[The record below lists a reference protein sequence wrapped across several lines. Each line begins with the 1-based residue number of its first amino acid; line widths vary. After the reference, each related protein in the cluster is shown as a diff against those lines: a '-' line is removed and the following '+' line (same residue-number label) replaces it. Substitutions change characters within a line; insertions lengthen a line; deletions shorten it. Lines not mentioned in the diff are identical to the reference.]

1 MFVWRMGGVM
11 RGYRKVIHTGENLVN
26 FCGAIMVSDINPS
39 FSEAT
44 VIRKVIFRKPF
55 ENSPYT

>member
-1 MFVWRMGGVM
+1 M
-11 RGYRKVIHTGENLVN
+11 RGYRKVVHTGEDLVN

-44 VIRKVIFRKPF
+44 VIRKVIFRKPS